1 MLAPFSLP
9 LIDTPIL
16 ALLHGNYVDD
26 ALVVGVVLYLIAM
39 LILARF
45 RAKQLKR
52 QKEKKAAKKLK
63 ALPREEGPDPDNPV
77 HS

>member
-1 MLAPFSLP
+1 MAAFLLP
-9 LIDTPIL
+9 LLNIPIIG
-16 ALLHGNYVDD
+16 LLHGNYVDD
-26 ALVVGVVLYLIAM
+26 VLVIGVILYLVVM

-45 RAKQLKR
+45 RSKQLKR
-52 QKEKKAAKKLK
+52 QKEKKAAKKAK